1 MGKSKLKMDVDDNL
15 NSSKRMK
22 KFLSHRLVG
31 CSCIIIS
38 NHMTMKNN
46 IISILHVLILSLCL
60 PANSWAQEGVNAFQA
75 TKVGMIY
82 QQYVG
87 SRDKSFAEGGSGY
100 GAELSVDKGNTF
112 FRYFFKTRIMT
123 SEGKQNFLNSGTEFL
138 APYKFLQFVPEVG
151 LSFYPTSRR
160 TKGLNVYIWGIG
172 SVSYNNLEISNLPSP
187 TLIIPKD
194 QSVGY
199 GYGSGVGF
207 EFILGAAKNSSY
219 YMVYGEIG
227 FRDERTN
234 LANINQFQVS
244 GLTVSLGF
252 GF

>member
-1 MGKSKLKMDVDDNL
+1 MKELLSKNK
-15 NSSKRMK
+15 
-22 KFLSHRLVG
+22 
-31 CSCIIIS
+31 IIS
-38 NHMTMKNN
+38 LLL
-46 IISILHVLILSLCL
+46 IILSLSFPL
-60 PANSWAQEGVNAFQA
+60 TVEAQEGVNAFQA
-75 TKVGMIY
+75 TKIGLIT

-87 SRDKSFAEGGSGY
+87 SRDKSFSEGGAGY

-138 APYKFLQFVPEVG
+138 SPYKFIQFAPEVG
-151 LSFYPTSRR
+151 ISFYPTSRR
-160 TKGLNVYIWGIG
+160 NKGLNVYLWGIG
-172 SVSYNNLEISNLPSP
+172 TVSYNNLEISNLPSP
-187 TLIIPKD
+187 TLLNSKD
-194 QSVGY
+194 QSIGY

-207 EFILGAAKNSSY
+207 EFILWTAKNSSY
-219 YMVYGEIG
+219 YMAYGEVG

-234 LANINQFQVS
+234 LANVNQFQVS